1 MYKVDFSS
9 PCHVHFIGIGGI
21 SMSGLAEILIK
32 EGFTV
37 TGSDIDKARGTET
50 IRFLQEKGVTVYFG
64 QVAENLVQEPDTKLV
79 VYTAAISSDNEELL
93 YAKEQGIPLLTRAEL
108 LGQIMD
114 NYKYS
119 IAVAGTHGKTTTT
132 SMVSYILDEAKKDP
146 TISIGGMLELIGGN
160 IRVGSSPYF
169 VTEACE
175 YTNSYH
181 SFNPLISIIL
191 NIDNDHLDFFHN
203 IENIAKSFA
212 TFATKVKDGGLLIV
226 NGDMEYTDMIKEAVK
241 DRPIKVVTFGLSDG
255 NDYQAKNIELN
266 GAGHPSYD
274 LYRNNSF
281 CCRISLAVTGEHN
294 AVNSLSV
301 IAAADFLNIP
311 EAAIKTG
318 FERCKSANR
327 RFQLKGIY
335 SGTKERPLSDG
346 VTIVD
351 DYAHHPTEIAATLKV
366 ANSVK
371 KGELWIAFQP
381 HTYSRTYD
389 HLKEFIEVLAV
400 ADHVLLADIYAAR
413 ELDDGRV
420 SSCDI
425 EAGLKKKGV
434 DAVYLG
440 SYEKIKKY
448 FKEHCNNNDLFITMG
463 AGPIDFVGDS
473 LLSD

>member
-1 MYKVDFSS
+1 MYKVDFKS

-37 TGSDIDKARGTET
+37 TGSDIEKARGSET
-50 IRFLQEKGVTVYFG
+50 IHLLQDKGVKIYFG
-64 QVAENLVQEPDTKLV
+64 QVAENLIQEPGTALV

-93 YAKEQGIPLLTRAEL
+93 YAKSQNIPLLTRAEL
-108 LGQIMD
+108 LGQIME
-114 NYKYS
+114 NYRYS

-132 SMVSYILDEAKKDP
+132 SMVSYVLDEAKKDP

-181 SFNPLISIIL
+181 AFNPLISIIL

-212 TFATKVKDGGLLIV
+212 TFATKVKDGGILIV
-226 NGDMEYTDMIKEAVK
+226 NGDMEYTAMIKEAVAG
-241 DRPIKVVTFGLSDG
+241 RNIQVVTFGLLDS
-255 NDYQAKNIELN
+255 NDYQARNIELN

-274 LYRNNSF
+274 LYHNGTFR
-281 CCRISLAVTGEHN
+281 CRISLKVTGEHN

-301 IAAADFLNIP
+301 IAAADFLSIS
-311 EAAIKTG
+311 EEAIKNG
-318 FERCKSANR
+318 FENCKSANR
-327 RFQLKGIY
+327 RFQLKGTY
-335 SGTKERPLSDG
+335 AGTSDKPLKDG
-346 VTIVD
+346 VTVVD

-371 KGELWIAFQP
+371 KGELWVAFQP
-381 HTYSRTYD
+381 HTYSRTYA
-389 HLKEFIEVLAV
+389 HLEEFIDALSVC
-400 ADHVLLADIYAAR
+400 DHVLLADIYAAR
-413 ELDDGRV
+413 ELDDGKV
-420 SSCDI
+420 SSRDI
-425 EAGLKKKGV
+425 EEGLKKKGC

-440 SYEKIKKY
+440 SYENIKKY
-448 FKEHCNNNDLFITMG
+448 FKQHCSNNDLFITMG